1 MSNKYITIKFSTTDR
16 KYETDM
22 EQAKVALNKAM
33 KASISEGKLSIDSVK
48 ITIETD
54 AHSPIF

>member
-33 KASISEGKLSIDSVK
+33 KASISEGKLCIDNVK

-54 AHSPIF
+54 EHSPIF